1 MKANTDYKITA
12 REGIAG
18 KLTYVGGGVGLG
30 LFAIFGIVNASFVG
44 GVVGLNLAG
53 LIGGFPV
60 DSSILSRIIVVIGM
74 LTGVMVAG
82 LIFVMTG
89 AIAGWAAGKLVDLIS
104 APGAKKD
111 AKVKVGH

>member
-1 MKANTDYKITA
+1 MEANTNDKVTQK
-12 REGIAG
+12 EGIAG

-44 GVVGLNLAG
+44 GVIGLNLAG

-82 LIFVMTG
+82 LIFIMAG
-89 AIAGWAAGKLVDLIS
+89 AIAGWIAGKAVDMIS
-104 APGAKKD
+104 APAASKEDK
-111 AKVKVGH
+111 AKVSH